1 MTGVFEVGTIGQT
14 VALDILQGSGISACQ
29 GVVHTLSSRE
39 LLRDAEP
46 GGRDMMAPGWVFTFK
61 L

>member
-1 MTGVFEVGTIGQT
+1 MTGLVEVGSIVLTLA
-14 VALDILQGSGISACQ
+14 VDILQGSGIIAYQ
-29 GVVHTLSSRE
+29 GVVHTLSSLE

-46 GGRDMMAPGWVFTFK
+46 GGREMKAPGWVFTFK

>member
-1 MTGVFEVGTIGQT
+1 MRGLVEVGSIVLTLA
-14 VALDILQGSGISACQ
+14 VDILQRSGIIAYQ
-29 GVVHTLSSRE
+29 GVVHTLSSLE